1 MRIEEYNERVNEY
14 RETLQSMGY
23 SLAPQLE
30 FEIARLLASKEK
42 YLKNYDIRQI
52 INEIVDNLDNSLS
65 LGENLK
71 IAENIIRKYDGHDYA
86 VDNDYLQ
93 WLEKAQEDAYREYL
107 EEQKATKT
115 IRPRQLR
122 IYIFQGKTYFA

>member
-1 MRIEEYNERVNEY
+1 MRIKEFNERVEEY

-42 YLKNYDIRQI
+42 WLKEYDIRQI

-71 IAENIIRKYDGHDYA
+71 IAENVIKRYNGHDYA

-93 WLEKAQEDAYREYL
+93 WLEKAQEDAYKEYL
-107 EEQKATKT
+107 EEQKEARK

-122 IYIFQGKTYFA
+122 IFAYQGKLYFA